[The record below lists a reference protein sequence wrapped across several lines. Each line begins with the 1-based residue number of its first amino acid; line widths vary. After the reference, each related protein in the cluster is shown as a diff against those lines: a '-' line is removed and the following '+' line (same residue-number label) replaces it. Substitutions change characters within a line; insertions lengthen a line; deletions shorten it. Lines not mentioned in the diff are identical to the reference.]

1 MKETLLGILGAVGA
15 AIASYFGGW
24 SSSMTTLLIFMA
36 IDYLTGVICA
46 GVFNASPKT
55 ENGALE
61 SRAGFKG
68 LIRKGVILLIILIA
82 ARIDLMLGTTYFRDG
97 TCIAFILNEL
107 LSIIEN
113 AGLMGIKMPAII
125 TKMVEVLQKKSEKDN
140 SDE

>member
-1 MKETLLGILGAVGA
+1 MKETLFGILGAVGA

-24 SSSMTTLLIFMA
+24 STSMTTLLIFMA

-113 AGLMGIKMPAII
+113 AGLMGIKMPPII

>member
-1 MKETLLGILGAVGA
+1 MKETILGVLGAVGA
-15 AIASYFGGW
+15 AIASYYGGW
-24 SSSMTTLLIFMA
+24 TSAMTTLLIFMA
-36 IDYLTGVICA
+36 IDYLTGIICA

-68 LIRKGVILLIILIA
+68 LCRKGVVLLIILVA
-82 ARIDLMLGTTYFRDG
+82 ARIDVLLGTTYFRDG

-113 AGLMGIKMPAII
+113 AGLMGIPIPTALTKAIEI
-125 TKMVEVLQKKSEKDN
+125 LKNKSEEKT
-140 SDE
+140 EE

>member
-1 MKETLLGILGAVGA
+1 MKETLFGILGAVGA

-24 SSSMTTLLIFMA
+24 STSMTTLLIFMA